1 MLDKIKGSLLA
12 AYRKIGE
19 SLLMK
24 YAWPDSRSAY
34 NAWFMPNWDTYATG
48 YKEAADAIME
58 RIIANPA
65 WIDTYL
71 YPVMFLYRHYLE
83 LRMKEIIKKCG
94 CKVKPGHSLE
104 SLLPEMLEAL
114 LPEIKERRCGAEDQA
129 TLQSFMERIAE
140 FHRMDQT
147 SETFRYPDSGP
158 KNEPPPRG
166 EWINLLQV
174 QQVVDAMSM
183 YLDGISSEIEAE
195 IDAKRLV

>member
-1 MLDKIKGSLLA
+1 MLNKVGESLLA
-12 AYRKIGE
+12 AYAKIGE
-19 SLLMK
+19 SLLTI
-24 YAWPDSRSAY
+24 YHGPDIRCSY

-83 LRMKEIIKKCG
+83 LRMKEIIGKCSG
-94 CKVKPGHSLE
+94 EVVYSHS
-104 SLLPEMLEAL
+104 LEAL
-114 LPEIKERRCGAEDQA
+114 LQRLLPEIRKRWRGAEA
-129 TLQSFMERIAE
+129 RARLQSFKERVAE
-140 FHRMDQT
+140 FHRMDKT

-158 KNEPPPRG
+158 KNEPPTRG

-174 QQVVDAMSM
+174 QQVVDSMSI

-195 IDAKRLV
+195 LDAEGVI